1 MSPAAQQVRDQAA
14 AVAGTHAFRQPGRA
28 FTYSPPPR
36 SPDGSSTA
44 HAIAAWARHGPDDAV
59 HKQSPGPNINCSP
72 ICLLPG
78 APEPTD
84 TSHKETHDSQGMMR
98 RS

>member
-14 AVAGTHAFRQPGRA
+14 AVAAAHAFRQPGRA
-28 FTYSPPPR
+28 VHLLPTAAVPGRF
-36 SPDGSSTA
+36 SSTA

-59 HKQSPGPNINCSP
+59 HKQPPGTNINCSP

-84 TSHKETHDSQGMMR
+84 TSTKKLMTAGMR